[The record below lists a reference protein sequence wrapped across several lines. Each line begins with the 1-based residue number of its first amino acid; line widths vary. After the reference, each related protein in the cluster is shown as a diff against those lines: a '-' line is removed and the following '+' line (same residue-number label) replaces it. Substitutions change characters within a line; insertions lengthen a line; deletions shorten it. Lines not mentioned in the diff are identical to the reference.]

1 MEYSLAVR
9 ISAIFVTCFA
19 SILGFAIPLKFS
31 AKNSDDSDA
40 VKSLKDDWIRIL
52 RCFAAGTMLGVGLMH
67 LLAEGVESL
76 ASQCTTYPALGYV
89 IATIGTIL
97 VLGIEEAAS
106 AAIKSFVPEVTSPA
120 TGTDEHAH
128 KTDADERVL
137 ESGIQDHGSLV
148 ELPVVG
154 ANRDASSACTTRV
167 NCEHSHFYKV
177 NLIANLDV
185 RSNVLKAYIL
195 EFAVAIHSILLGVAL
210 GSQADASIGA
220 LHALYIAIVLHQF
233 VEGVSLG
240 AIVNSVDLSMT
251 KVAIFVVTFGLAVS
265 IGVVIGI
272 LVTEFGPQTEDGS
285 PHPAE
290 DYATGVINS
299 LCAGIMVYVALVELA
314 AEDFQ
319 ASKIADRFL
328 LKSKMFVSL
337 MLGAA
342 GMAIL
347 AIWA

>member
-1 MEYSLAVR
+1 MNFSLAVR
-9 ISAIFVTCFA
+9 ISAIFVTFFV
-19 SILGFAIPLKFS
+19 SILGFAIPLYFS
-31 AKNSDDSDA
+31 PKNSNDSDA

-89 IATIGTIL
+89 IATIGTML
-97 VLGIEEAAS
+97 VLGMEEAAS
-106 AAIKSFVPEVTSPA
+106 AAIKSFVPEVTSPN

-137 ESGIQDHGSLV
+137 ESGIQDQGSLV

-154 ANRDASSACTTRV
+154 MNRDSHCVLGA

-177 NLIANLDV
+177 NLIANMDV

-195 EFAVAIHSILLGVAL
+195 EFAVAIHSILLGVSL
-210 GSQADASIGA
+210 GSQADANIGA
-220 LHALYIAIVLHQF
+220 LRALYIAIALHQF

-251 KVAIFVVTFGLAVS
+251 KVTVFVVTFGLAVS

-290 DYATGVINS
+290 EYATGVINS